1 MIDDETQEGGG
12 RRARTRQAI
21 TVALIQLMSERRYS
35 SIRTTDVIETAGVGR
50 STFYEHF
57 QSKDAVLELV
67 VEPILTPLALAGAGL
82 GNTARLK
89 VMLDH
94 LWDRR
99 ALTRRLFEPP
109 LQAKL
114 QRRLA
119 ALIEAKIGSE
129 AAHLPS
135 LVATGSTAAQ
145 FAMIRMWL
153 SGEASCRSEALAE
166 ALAGVRDRRGERGP
180 TARLD
185 RI

>member
-1 MIDDETQEGGG
+1 MIEDDTHEGDG

-21 TVALIQLMSERRYS
+21 TDALIRLMSERRYS
-35 SIRTTDVIETAGVGR
+35 AIRTTDVIETAGIGR

-57 QSKDAVLELV
+57 QSKDALLELI
-67 VEPILTPLALAGAGL
+67 VEPILMPLALAGARS
-82 GNTARLK
+82 GNTARLRI
-89 VMLDH
+89 MLDH

-119 ALIEAKIGSE
+119 ALIEARIAS
-129 AAHLPS
+129 AAVHLPS
-135 LVATGSTAAQ
+135 LVATGSAAAQ

-166 ALAGVRDRRGERGP
+166 ALAGVRDRRGERGT

-185 RI
+185 RV